1 MMQAVVS
8 NAIQIFGWKPDLV
21 LIILVMFSL
30 QHGKIAGSTAGFF
43 AGTLSDLMS
52 WNLLGVGALSKSVT
66 GYTAAAV
73 GKMMQE
79 RNRFLLTLFVSG
91 LIHDIIFN
99 YINTLGKEIHWW
111 ALLILQIIPNLLY
124 TAFVGVVI
132 YYFLDRWLSGYE

>member
-1 MMQAVVS
+1 
-8 NAIQIFGWKPDLV
+8 
-21 LIILVMFSL
+21 
-30 QHGKIAGSTAGFF
+30 
-43 AGTLSDLMS
+43 MS

-124 TAFVGVVI
+124 TAIVGVVI
-132 YYFLDRWLSGYE
+132 YYFFRSMAIWL